1 MQQAVELVLTSDSAQ
16 LTNSILHVAVGLL
29 KCNDMVAICGRSQ
42 KNPLLRHKPDSLVQ
56 IRNLCFP
63 LGIVIAKDNKRL
75 LLVFDPGITSSMS
88 VRWRGHYSLSCLRYP
103 SPEI

>member
-16 LTNSILHVAVGLL
+16 LTNSILHVAVGL

-42 KNPLLRHKPDSLVQ
+42 SIRFCFTNLILLFRSA
-56 IRNLCFP
+56 ICFP
-63 LGIVIAKDNKRL
+63 LRIVIAKDNRRL

-88 VRWRGHYSLSCLRYP
+88 VRWRGHYSVSCLRYP